1 MAAGNFVVL
10 DAAQEKIGAAVN
22 LDSDAFSLVLTTNAQ
37 ALTAGFVGAS
47 GQALYADLTAEVVGT
62 GYSAGGEAMT
72 GVAWSTTGDVTEFS
86 ADPVTWETATLT
98 AKYAVLI
105 DTTVAGDPI
114 IGYADLETTDPSGR
128 SAAATD
134 FTVSWPSG
142 IFTLEKA

>member
-22 LDSDAFSLVLTTNAQ
+22 LDTDAFALVLLTNAQ
-37 ALTAGFVGAS
+37 ALTAGFTGSS

-62 GYSAGGEAMT
+62 GYTAGGEVMT
-72 GVAWSTTGDVTEFS
+72 GVSWSTTGGVTTFS
-86 ADPVTWETATLT
+86 ADPTTWATATLT
-98 AKYAVLI
+98 AKYCAII

-114 IGYADLETTDPSGR
+114 IGFADLETTDPSGR

-134 FTVSWPSG
+134 FTISWPAD

>member
-22 LDSDAFSLVLTTNAQ
+22 LDSDAFSLVLLTNAQ
-37 ALTAGFVGAS
+37 ALTAAFTGAS

-62 GYSAGGEAMT
+62 GYTAGGEAMT
-72 GVAWSTTGDVTEFS
+72 GVSWATVGDVTTFE

-98 AKYAVLI
+98 AKYAAII

-114 IGYADLETTDPSGR
+114 IGFADLETTDPSGR

-142 IFTLEKA
+142 VFTLEKA